1 MTYAKPF
8 YTGIAENNYEL
19 KSKLMK
25 LFILYQTDN
34 WKSKAS
40 RVCFGARHQSQSH
53 RQCKMARSTT
63 TTIPKWWFSK

>member
-40 RVCFGARHQSQSH
+40 RVCFGVFD
-53 RQCKMARSTT
+53 TE
-63 TTIPKWWFSK
+63 PKP